1 MRKSIRYILHSLNL
15 ASYPEFCNQAPVVT
29 KTKQERK
36 KKTDEGEVGEH
47 ARRTTVTED
56 KMEQHS
62 GTVEWK
68 DTTTSIGKDDTRSG
82 HYTGIDDDVLSL
94 DKYLKLNEDN
104 YKILKLIWADG
115 ISADNAGSDKRIK
128 DLKGVGDTM
137 RKLYW
142 SAFNLSHTMNKQ
154 KRGEATV

>member
-68 DTTTSIGKDDTRSG
+68 DTTATIGKDDTRSG
-82 HYTGIDDDVLSL
+82 RYTGIDDDVLSL

-142 SAFNLSHTMNKQ
+142 SAFNKAHIMNKQ